1 MKCHF
6 SQLCAVFFVYT
17 SAHFFALR
25 LLGLALCCSF
35 FLYSFCKKYF
45 FAFFHIVPQR
55 QIYSFRISGVH
66 GILLSQIIPL
76 QYITF
81 SLGCQVEFVLIL
93 FYYFSQHF
101 ITIFL
106 ARFYTQ
112 NIPHQHFIQ
121 KHQHPVGIVLDVSP
135 TFLWDTNV
143 KLTFYLT

>member
-1 MKCHF
+1 MSF
-6 SQLCAVFFVYT
+6 LIAVRCFFVYT

-45 FAFFHIVPQR
+45 FTFFHIVPQR

-66 GILLSQIIPL
+66 GALLSQIIPL

-106 ARFYTQ
+106 ARFYTHPT
-112 NIPHQHFIQ
+112 NILYKNISVQSALCWMY
-121 KHQHPVGIVLDVSP
+121 HPLTVGHEC
-135 TFLWDTNV
+135 
-143 KLTFYLT
+143 

>member
-1 MKCHF
+1 MTIFETKMKCHF

-17 SAHFFALR
+17 SSHFLPYVYQDGFIPF
-25 LLGLALCCSF
+25 F
-35 FLYSFCKKYF
+35 FLYKIYKKYF

-66 GILLSQIIPL
+66 GTLLSQIIPL

-93 FYYFSQHF
+93 FYYWSQHF

-106 ARFYTQ
+106 ARLYTQ

-121 KHQHPVGIVLDVSP
+121 KHQRPVGIVLDVSP
-135 TFLWDTNV
+135 TYSGTRMLN
-143 KLTFYLT
+143 